1 MCTNR
6 CVIISVLWP
15 GFKITQVVVSSAF
28 ITPIGTSKIQSVI
41 ISAIFDD
48 VIIDGGHLGLVDDD
62 DIVNP
67 PSLVTSS
74 LTAAILDWLMMTT
87 L

>member
-1 MCTNR
+1 M
-6 CVIISVLWP
+6 VEDDEHY
-15 GFKITQVVVSSAF
+15 K
-28 ITPIGTSKIQSVI
+28 
-41 ISAIFDD
+41 SAIFDD
-48 VIIDGGHLGLVDDD
+48 VIVDDGHLGLVNDDGKQEVDDD

-67 PSLVTSS
+67 PSLMMLS